1 MWKYILKRV
10 LYLLPTLFGISLIVF
25 TLVRLIPGDPAE
37 IILGQRATE
46 DIIII
51 IRRQMGLD
59 KPIYVQYIIWMRNL
73 LMGNW
78 GVSLISNAPTTYL
91 ISHRFR
97 YTFNLAIFTMFLIT
111 TGGLTL
117 GVISAYKVGSRI
129 DKILRFV
136 VIFGWSLPSFLVSI
150 VLIYI
155 FALKLRMFPAF
166 GAGEFRHLVLPAI
179 ASSIGGISYISR
191 ITRGSLL
198 EVAGQDFVKTAKAKG
213 LKVRRILIS
222 HVLRNA
228 LLPIV
233 TVLGMSFG
241 WALSGSFI
249 VETIFSYPG
258 IGFLTVQSVSNRDY
272 PVVQGA
278 ILFIAII
285 YSLTN
290 LIVDV
295 LYVYLDPRIRYER
308 GI

>member
-1 MWKYILKRV
+1 MWKYILKRG
-10 LYLLPTLFGISLIVF
+10 LYLIPTLLGISLIVF

-46 DIIII
+46 DVIVI

-59 KPIYVQYIIWMRNL
+59 RPIYVQYIIWLKNL
-73 LMGNW
+73 LTGNW
-78 GVSLISNAPTTYL
+78 GKSLISNVSTTYL
-91 ISHRFR
+91 LRNRFR
-97 YTFNLAIFTMFLIT
+97 YTINLAIFSMSLVTA
-111 TGGLTL
+111 GGLFL
-117 GVISAYKVGSRI
+117 GVISAYKAGSRI
-129 DKILRFV
+129 DKFIRFMV
-136 VIFGWSLPSFLVSI
+136 LFGWSLPSFLVGI
-150 VLIYI
+150 VLIYL
-155 FALKLRMFPAF
+155 FALKIKLFPAF
-166 GAGEFRHLVLPAI
+166 GAGELRHLVLPAL
-179 ASSIGGISYISR
+179 ATSVGGISYISR

-198 EVAGQDFVKTAKAKG
+198 EVAGQDFVKTARAKG
-213 LKVRRILIS
+213 LKNRRILIS
-222 HVLRNA
+222 HILRNA

-258 IGFLTVQSVSNRDY
+258 LGFLTTQSVSMRDY
-272 PVVQGA
+272 PVVQGC

-290 LIVDV
+290 LVVDV